1 VGTATDPRQE
11 FSSPANILTPFDD
24 VVWKRWKEVDAIFAA
39 ALELP
44 PERREPFIRDACG
57 GDSEL
62 YHAVVPLV
70 AEAEAASTA
79 PTGPGM
85 KLLQALTGAEL
96 GDDGSAGGLKPG
108 DLVERYR
115 ITGELGRGGMA
126 TVFEAERADGV
137 YKQQVALKV
146 LRRGL
151 DTEEVVRRFH
161 DERDILS
168 SLAHPNVASL
178 LDGGTTADG
187 RPFLVM
193 QRVEGKPITRW
204 ADAEE
209 LDVSE
214 RLRLFLQV
222 ADAVAFAHRRLV
234 VHRDIKPSNVL
245 VDPQGRAILL
255 DFGIARLLDPMEG
268 PQGEPTRTGSRL
280 LTPEYA
286 SPEQARGDAVTTV
299 SDVYQLGV
307 LLYLLLTGRRPFP
320 PEHRGT
326 ASVAE
331 RREPMLPSEAV
342 AQEMPERR
350 RALKGD
356 LDTILLKAMR
366 PEAEERYG
374 SAEALADDLRRHL
387 QGHPIT
393 ARPPSVGY
401 RVRKF
406 VRRNPWFPAAA
417 AGLVL
422 AIAGYV
428 GTLEVQSRRLELE
441 RNVARMQAERAEEI
455 KGFLV
460 DLFRAADPY
469 DAPDP
474 SRSRQITVVEALE
487 LGAERARSGLADRPP
502 LRADLLSSIARVY
515 ERMDLRDAALELFAE
530 AMEIRA
536 EIGEEHSLEQLAD
549 LGLTASILARAG
561 QLDSAEVM
569 ERKRLA
575 LARAH
580 PDGSHEAANALLGLA
595 SIDQSAARI
604 EESLVH
610 RTEAVRILRSQGPGG
625 RNTLADALST
635 LSDSYRLLDRLD
647 ESEAAAREGLEI
659 HREISGAE
667 HPRTTLAEVHLA
679 QLLHA
684 RGRLDDAASLY
695 RVALPRLE
703 ASLGPLHFNTINSL
717 NNLAIVLNDAGD
729 LPGSEEIHRR
739 VLDRRRRVPGG
750 DTIAVA
756 TSLQNLAATVLQQG
770 RLEEADSLALEA
782 AELYGRLLD
791 PGHPQR
797 AFPLLTRTE
806 IALRRGDGDGAEQ
819 LGRQASA
826 ILEGALPEGHFATAT
841 AHCRIGAALALQGRL
856 AEAVPLIRDALA
868 ILEVRQR
875 APARL
880 RIECREAM
888 ESLDVPESE
897 SMETAIRGQQ
907 GRP

>member
-1 VGTATDPRQE
+1 MV
-11 FSSPANILTPFDD
+11 SSSHD
-24 VVWKRWKEVDAIFAA
+24 VVWSRWEEVDAVFAA

-44 PERREPFIRDACG
+44 LDRRESFIADACG
-57 GDSEL
+57 GDMEL
-62 YHAVVPLV
+62 YHAVTSLV
-70 AEAEAASTA
+70 AKAEAPATE

-85 KLLQALTGAEL
+85 NLLRAWTGDEL
-96 GDDGSAGGLKPG
+96 GGDEPIGLQPG

-137 YKQQVALKV
+137 YKQKVALKV

-161 DERDILS
+161 AERDILS

-193 QRVEGKPITRW
+193 QRVEGEPITRW
-204 ADAEE
+204 ADAQE
-209 LDVSE
+209 LDVHE

-245 VDPQGRAILL
+245 VDRQGRVVLL
-255 DFGIARLLDPMEG
+255 DFGIAKLIDPVDG
-268 PQGEPTRTGSRL
+268 SHGELTRTGSRL

-286 SPEQARGDAVTTV
+286 SPEQARGEAVTTG
-299 SDVYQLGV
+299 SDVYQLGI

-320 PEHRGT
+320 PEKRGI
-326 ASVAE
+326 APVAD
-331 RREPMLPSEAV
+331 RGQPVLPSEAV
-342 AQEMPERR
+342 AQLKGERR
-350 RALKGD
+350 RTLKGD

-366 PEAEERYG
+366 PETEERYG
-374 SAEALADDLRRHL
+374 SAEALGDDLRRHL
-387 QGHPIT
+387 NGRPIT

-406 VRRNPWFPAAA
+406 ARRNPWFPAVA

-422 AIAGYV
+422 ATTGYV
-428 GTLEVQSRRLELE
+428 GTLEVQSRRLQLE
-441 RNVARMQAERAEEI
+441 RNEARMQAERAEQI

-469 DAPDP
+469 DAVDP
-474 SRSRQITVVEALE
+474 ARSREITVVEALE
-487 LGAERARSGLADRPP
+487 LGAERARLELADRPV
-502 LRADLLSSIARVY
+502 LRADLLSSIATVY
-515 ERMDLRDAALELFAE
+515 DHMDLRDPALALFTE
-530 AMEIRA
+530 AIEARA
-536 EIGEEHSLEQLAD
+536 EIGADRSLEQLAN
-549 LGLTASILARAG
+549 LGLTAAILTRAG
-561 QLDSAEVM
+561 QPDSAEVI
-569 ERKRLA
+569 ERTRLA

-610 RTEAVRILRSQGPGG
+610 RTEAVRILRSLDQGG
-625 RNTLADALST
+625 RTTLADALSA

-659 HREISGAE
+659 HRSISGAE
-667 HPRTTLAEVHLA
+667 HPRTALAEVHLA
-679 QLLHA
+679 QLQQA
-684 RGRLDDAASLY
+684 RGLLDDAAALY
-695 RVALPRLE
+695 RTALPRLE

-729 LPGSEEIHRR
+729 VSGAEATHRL

-750 DTIAVA
+750 DTLAVA
-756 TSLQNLAATVLQQG
+756 SSLQNLAATVLAQG
-770 RLEEADSLALEA
+770 RLAEADSLALEVV
-782 AELYGRLLD
+782 ELYGRLLR

-806 IALRRGDGDGAEQ
+806 IALRRGDGGGAEQ
-819 LGRQASA
+819 LGRRAAA

-841 AHCRIGAALALQGRL
+841 AHCRIGAAIALQGRP
-856 AEAVPLIRDALA
+856 AEAAPLIRDALSV
-868 ILEVRQR
+868 LENSPR

-880 RIECREAM
+880 RVECRQAKEGLDFSDSR
-888 ESLDVPESE
+888 SL
-897 SMETAIRGQQ
+897 ETAAGGGQ
-907 GRP
+907 GPR